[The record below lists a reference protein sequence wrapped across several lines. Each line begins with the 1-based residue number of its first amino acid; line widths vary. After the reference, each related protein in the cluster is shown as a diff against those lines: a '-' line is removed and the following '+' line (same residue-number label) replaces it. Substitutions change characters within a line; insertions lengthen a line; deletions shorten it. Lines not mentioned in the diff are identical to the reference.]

1 MKILP
6 AIDLRDGKVVR
17 LEQGDYGMQTTYSND
32 PASIAAVFAE
42 AGAEWI
48 HIVDLDAARSG
59 RPTNMAAVAA
69 IRSAVDIHLEL
80 GGGMRD
86 TQTVTA
92 ALDAGVDR
100 VIIGSAALHN
110 FAWFEELVATDDL
123 AGRVV
128 LGLDA
133 REGKLAAD
141 GWTTHVQASALEA
154 ARRVSGWPLGGIVY
168 TDIARDG
175 MLTGVNIAA
184 TAKLIASTDVPVIA
198 SGGVAS
204 LKDFLAC
211 REIGCW
217 GAIVGKAW
225 YEGRIDLAE
234 ACRLIT

>member
-1 MKILP
+1 MKVLP
-6 AIDLRDGKVVR
+6 AIDLRDSKVVR
-17 LEQGDYGMQTTYSND
+17 LEQGDYGLQTTYSDD
-32 PASIAAVFAE
+32 PTSIAKIFAE

-59 RPTNMAAVAA
+59 KPANMPAVTA
-69 IRSAVDIHLEL
+69 IRGAVDISLEL

-100 VIIGSAALHN
+100 VIIGSAALRD
-110 FAWFEELVATDDL
+110 FEWFEGLVGTEGIV
-123 AGRVV
+123 GRIV

-133 REGKLAAD
+133 RDGKLAAD
-141 GWTTHVQASALEA
+141 GWTTQVEITALEI
-154 ARRVSGWPLGGIVY
+154 ARRVSGWPLAGIVY

-175 MLTGVNIAA
+175 MLTGVNVAA
-184 TAKLIASTDVPVIA
+184 TAELIASTDVPVIA

-204 LKDFLAC
+204 MEDIAAC
-211 REIGCW
+211 KQIGCW

-234 ACRLIT
+234 ACRISA

>member
-17 LEQGDYGMQTTYSND
+17 LEQGDYDLQTTYGDD
-32 PASIAAVFAE
+32 PAAVAKVFAS

-59 RPTNMAAVAA
+59 TPTSTTTVAK
-69 IRSAVDIHLEL
+69 IRDAVDIHLEL

-86 TQTVTA
+86 ERTIRS

-100 VIIGSAALHN
+100 VIVGSAALRDLE
-110 FAWFEELVATDDL
+110 WFEQLVVKDDL
-123 AGRVV
+123 NGRIV

-133 REGKLAAD
+133 RDGMLAAD
-141 GWTTHVQASALEA
+141 GWTTQTQCTAVEITKRAND
-154 ARRVSGWPLGGIVY
+154 WPLAGIVY

-175 MLTGVNIAA
+175 MLTGVNIDA
-184 TAKLIASTDVPVIA
+184 TGELVNATNIPIIA

-204 LKDFLAC
+204 LDHLLAC
-211 REIGCW
+211 KEIGCW

-225 YEGRIDLAE
+225 YEGLVDIE
-234 ACRLIT
+234 QACRLTK

>member
-6 AIDLRDGKVVR
+6 AIDLRGGKVVR
-17 LEQGDYGMQTTYSND
+17 LERGDYDLQTTYGDD
-32 PASIAAVFAE
+32 PAATARVFAD

-48 HIVDLDAARSG
+48 HIVDLDAAKSG
-59 RPTNMAAVAA
+59 RPTNTGAIAA
-69 IRSAVDIHLEL
+69 IRDAVDIRLEL

-86 TQTVTA
+86 EQTLRL

-100 VIIGSAALHN
+100 VIVGSAALRDPQ
-110 FAWFEELVATDDL
+110 WFEQLVAIDDL

-133 REGKLAAD
+133 REGMLAAD
-141 GWTTHVQASALEA
+141 GWTTQTECTALEVA
-154 ARRVSGWPLGGIVY
+154 QRAGDWPLAGIIY

-184 TAKLIASTDVPVIA
+184 TAELISVTDVPVIA

-204 LKDFLAC
+204 LDHLLAC
-211 REIGCW
+211 KEIGCW

-225 YEGRIDLAE
+225 YEGLIDLAH
-234 ACRLIT
+234 ACKLTA

>member
-6 AIDLRDGKVVR
+6 AIDLRGGKVVR
-17 LEQGDYGMQTTYSND
+17 LERGDYDLQTTYGDD
-32 PASIAAVFAE
+32 PAATARVFAD

-48 HIVDLDAARSG
+48 HIVDLDAAKSG
-59 RPTNMAAVAA
+59 RPTNTGAIAA
-69 IRSAVDIHLEL
+69 IRDAVDIRLEL

-86 TQTVTA
+86 EQTLRL

-100 VIIGSAALHN
+100 VIVGSAALRDLQ
-110 FAWFEELVATDDL
+110 WFEQLVAIDDL

-133 REGKLAAD
+133 REGMLAAD
-141 GWTTHVQASALEA
+141 GWTTQTECTALEVA
-154 ARRVSGWPLGGIVY
+154 QRTGDWPLAGIVY

-184 TAKLIASTDVPVIA
+184 TAELISVTDVPVIA

-204 LKDFLAC
+204 LDHLLAC
-211 REIGCW
+211 KEIGCW

-225 YEGRIDLAE
+225 YEGLIDLE
-234 ACRLIT
+234 RACKLTA

>member
-6 AIDLRDGKVVR
+6 AIDLRGGKVVR
-17 LEQGDYGMQTTYSND
+17 LERGDYDLQTTYGDD
-32 PASIAAVFAE
+32 PAAIAKVFAD

-48 HIVDLDAARSG
+48 HIVDLDAAKSG
-59 RPTNMAAVAA
+59 RPANTGA
-69 IRSAVDIHLEL
+69 IRAIRDAVDIRLEL

-86 TQTVTA
+86 EQTIRLV
-92 ALDAGVDR
+92 LDAGVDR
-100 VIIGSAALHN
+100 VIVGSAALRDLQ
-110 FAWFEELVATDDL
+110 WFEQLVAADDL

-133 REGKLAAD
+133 REGMLAAD
-141 GWTTHVQASALEA
+141 GWTTQTERTALEVA
-154 ARRVSGWPLGGIVY
+154 QRASDWPLAGIVY

-184 TAKLIASTDVPVIA
+184 TADLISVTDVPVIA

-204 LKDFLAC
+204 LDHLLAC
-211 REIGCW
+211 KEIGCW

-225 YEGRIDLAE
+225 YEGLIDLE
-234 ACRLIT
+234 RACKLTA